1 MVGTVAGS
9 AVPAPG
15 GANDSHEDSFR
26 LVGDETVAGL
36 LDIYDYVAQ
45 RTEEIV
51 EAIDDLG
58 ATFPAPTFPWFPTEG
73 LRWSPRW
80 VLLHLIE
87 EVGRHAGHADIIRET
102 LDGTQAFALIDAL
115 DESRVGAGG
124 VAADSAGVAG
134 EELGDRQ
141 RAGLGADEV
150 RPWTPGLDSPWPSS
164 CCISSGGG
172 SIDANS
178 LVISYIGMTNSSR
191 SFW

>member
-1 MVGTVAGS
+1 MPFLAPAINDEMGALLSFLNQQRDAVRAAVGGLTDEQASATPSVSELSLAGLLKHVIYCEWGWMVGTVAGS
-9 AVPAPG
+9 AEPAPG

-36 LDIYDYVAQ
+36 LDTYDYVAQ

-58 ATFPAPTFPWFPTEG
+58 ATFPAPSFPWFPTEG
-73 LRWSPRW
+73 LYWSPRW

-115 DESRVGAGG
+115 DESRV
-124 VAADSAGVAG
+124 VAAA
-134 EELGDRQ
+134 
-141 RAGLGADEV
+141 
-150 RPWTPGLDSPWPSS
+150 
-164 CCISSGGG
+164 
-172 SIDANS
+172 
-178 LVISYIGMTNSSR
+178 
-191 SFW
+191 